1 MEKTV
6 VIITANKARE
16 IAEDWQ
22 QNGVLEWVEGAM
34 EEIISAS
41 SRGFRNARIPNPNS
55 YQLNIDKCI
64 EALRKLGYHLCS
76 KNSMD
81 TYWSW

>member
-6 VIITANKARE
+6 VVITAKRARE
-16 IAEDWQ
+16 IANDWQ
-22 QNGVLEWVEGAM
+22 TNGVLEWVEQAM

-41 SRGFRNARIPNPNS
+41 SRGFCNARISNPIA

-64 EALRKLGYHLCS
+64 EALQKLGYHLCS
-76 KNSMD
+76 KNSRE